1 MIQVKGASSISMT
14 SFEGGDLVKISYS
27 VLLLTLCLFVSF
39 FLVFFFKMK
48 KQIRL
53 LENILYVDPITGGYN
68 DNKFREVASKLL
80 KDSSGTYAIGC
91 VNINNFRYI
100 NDMYGIEC
108 GNRVLA
114 DMFKKINDIVQD
126 EGCYARV
133 IADHFEFIVKYF
145 DRETFIYVLKTYLS
159 NIEANINDTDKVAL
173 KCSCGLYF
181 IEDNN
186 EKISHMLDKA
196 DIAIKS
202 ISEANSSEISVYDD
216 KYANVLARNQKYTLS
231 MEKALKDNEFK
242 VYVQPKIDLITE
254 KCIGGEALVR
264 WISPS
269 MGFISPGEFIPL
281 FEKNGFVTEIDM
293 FVLEQICKNISER
306 LSENKPVVTIS
317 VNQSRLHLNNKYY
330 VNNIEE
336 IINKYNIPA
345 QYIELELTENSFLD
359 ITYEIIGIINRL
371 RRQGFSVSI
380 DDFGSGYSSL
390 NILKDISFDV
400 LKIDQIFLNATDN
413 NDRSAS
419 IIKSVIDMAH
429 EIDEKVVC
437 EGVETKEQVELLRKL
452 GCDIVQGYYYAK
464 PMPLEEFNAY
474 LDSH

>member
-1 MIQVKGASSISMT
+1 MT

-108 GNRVLA
+108 GNKVLA

-181 IEDNN
+181 VEDNN

-202 ISEANSSEISVYDD
+202 ISEANSSEINVYDD

-281 FEKNGFVTEIDM
+281 FEKNGFITEIDM
-293 FVLEQICKNISER
+293 FVLEQICKDISKR
-306 LSENKPVVTIS
+306 LS
-317 VNQSRLHLNNKYY
+317 
-330 VNNIEE
+330 
-336 IINKYNIPA
+336 
-345 QYIELELTENSFLD
+345 
-359 ITYEIIGIINRL
+359 
-371 RRQGFSVSI
+371 
-380 DDFGSGYSSL
+380 
-390 NILKDISFDV
+390 
-400 LKIDQIFLNATDN
+400 
-413 NDRSAS
+413 
-419 IIKSVIDMAH
+419 
-429 EIDEKVVC
+429 
-437 EGVETKEQVELLRKL
+437 
-452 GCDIVQGYYYAK
+452 
-464 PMPLEEFNAY
+464 
-474 LDSH
+474 